1 MTACSPVF
9 IFSSRVTELLVIS
22 GIKNLKSLHF
32 ACILGSSLMDRALS
46 CYSAIWTLAPRRVN
60 YFCFPILVLYW
71 PITVCS
77 KSTIIARGTYFLA
90 LVSLKNVAK
99 ESSLLGWSVKVPF
112 GWIPCSRQKSSQHA
126 LPIWTPAWP
135 MWTEMHSRWEV
146 ETRELVRRNSEYA
159 QSLQADL
166 TWNPKSTTDY
176 KIFHKTGIN
185 GKYSDTYLQIGRKIF
200 CCA

>member
-9 IFSSRVTELLVIS
+9 NFSLRVTELLVIP
-22 GIKNLKSLHF
+22 GIKNLKSVHF
-32 ACILGSSLMDRALS
+32 ACVLGSSLMDRALS

-60 YFCFPILVLYW
+60 FYFPVLVLYW

-135 MWTEMHSRWEV
+135 MWTEMHSRWKE
-146 ETRELVRRNSEYA
+146 ETREIVRTVNILRLHKLILLETPSQPIITKFSTRLGLMENI
-159 QSLQADL
+159 L
-166 TWNPKSTTDY
+166 TLFY
-176 KIFHKTGIN
+176 K
-185 GKYSDTYLQIGRKIF
+185 
-200 CCA
+200 